1 MVQTKEE
8 RRAYQKEYDSR
19 PEVIARKKQLAQ
31 RPEAKAKK
39 KVARAKLENRA
50 KQKARDA
57 DPERKARQKERDAL
71 RRGKPEHK
79 VWRKNYYLKNAEK
92 IKRKKKI
99 RDAKPENKAK
109 IKEYANRPEVKARTK
124 KRKASPIY
132 RKRNNDYRIKQRIIV
147 LKHYSKDI
155 SNSSIPCCNCC
166 GLNSHVGFLAIDHIA
181 GKRQMDTE
189 SQLLA
194 LKYRS
199 DMNPGTLINWMIR
212 NDFPKGFQILCHSC
226 NVAKRDNG
234 KCPLEGK
241 PH

>member
-1 MVQTKEE
+1 MDIFSWTLLVVAGGSLLALSYAVIKTKW
-8 RRAYQKEYDSR
+8 
-19 PEVIARKKQLAQ
+19 IFKQPVENL
-31 RPEAKAKK
+31 
-39 KVARAKLENRA
+39 KL
-50 KQKARDA
+50 
-57 DPERKARQKERDAL
+57 
-71 RRGKPEHK
+71 
-79 VWRKNYYLKNAEK
+79 
-92 IKRKKKI
+92 KKI
-99 RDAKPENKAK
+99 GGFVADGAMAFMMR
-109 IKEYANRPEVKARTK
+109 EYK
-124 KRKASPIY
+124 
-132 RKRNNDYRIKQRIIV
+132 V
-147 LKHYSKDI
+147 L
-155 SNSSIPCCNCC
+155 IPFV
-166 GLNSHVGFLAIDHIA
+166 LFVTAFLAIDHIA